1 MPVIEIAHLNKIYQI
16 KKHTL
21 HALKDIKLNVSAG
34 EIVGVIGKSGAGK
47 STLIRC
53 VNLLER
59 PTSGSVRI
67 NGVDLMTLNAY
78 ALRQARHQ
86 IGMVFQH
93 FNLLE
98 TRTIFKNVA
107 FPLELL
113 KKTKK
118 EIESTVMPLLERVG
132 LHAHC
137 HHYPRQLSG
146 GQKQRVAIARALA
159 TRPRVLLCDEMTSA
173 LDPET
178 TEDILKLLQEINQ
191 EFQLSILYIT
201 HEMQVIKSI
210 ADRVAVID
218 DGEIIECESI
228 VDLFKNPKTSIAKRF
243 TESVLKAKL
252 PAALQTR
259 LKKTASEKSQ
269 VILMLTFFGGA
280 TLSPIINEFMQHAS
294 VKASI
299 LEAHIEHL
307 RHELIGSMLLCVS
320 LENTTL
326 DKIKSFL
333 NEKDVQVEVVG
344 YVD

>member
-1 MPVIEIAHLNKIYQI
+1 MPVIEIAYLNKIYHI
-16 KKHTL
+16 KKQAL
-21 HALKDIKLNVSAG
+21 HALKNIHLSVARG

-59 PTSGSVRI
+59 PTSGSVCI
-67 NGVDLMTLNAY
+67 NGVDLMTLNAR

-98 TRTIFKNVA
+98 TRTVFKNVA

-113 KKTKK
+113 KKNKK
-118 EIESTVMPLLERVG
+118 QIEATVMPLLEKVG
-132 LHAHC
+132 LHAHRDY
-137 HHYPRQLSG
+137 YPKQLSG

-159 TRPRVLLCDEMTSA
+159 TNPQVLLCDEMTSA

-178 TEDILKLLQEINQ
+178 TEDILNLLQEINQ

-218 DGEIIECESI
+218 HGAIIECESL
-228 VDLFKNPKTSIAKRF
+228 VNLFKNPKTDIAKRF

-252 PAALQTR
+252 PATLQTR
-259 LKKTASEKSQ
+259 LKETASEKSS
-269 VILMLTFFGGA
+269 VILRLIFFGSA
-280 TLSPIINEFMQHAS
+280 TLSPIVNDFMQHTA
-294 VKASI
+294 VRANI

-307 RHELIGSMLLCVS
+307 RHELIGNMLLCVELTNIT
-320 LENTTL
+320 LE
-326 DKIKSFL
+326 KIKNFL